1 MSMNRVKV
9 LLFATLR
16 EHARAK
22 SIMMELPEGM
32 DIQGLIDRLS
42 VEYPALR
49 QDLKTVLVSM
59 NKEYAPE
66 NAVIPIEAEI
76 ALFPPVSGG

>member
-1 MSMNRVKV
+1 MNKIRV

-16 EHARAK
+16 QHAGAK
-22 SIMMELPEGM
+22 SILIEVPEGT
-32 DIQGLIDRLS
+32 DIRGLIDRLS
-42 VEYPALR
+42 TEYPSLK
-49 QDLKTVLVSM
+49 QDLTTVLVSM

-66 NAVIPIEAEI
+66 NAVIPVDAEV

>member
-1 MSMNRVKV
+1 MNRIKV

-16 EHARAK
+16 QHAGAR
-22 SIMMELPEGM
+22 SIMIEVPEGT
-32 DIQGLIDRLS
+32 DIRGLIDRLGG
-42 VEYPALR
+42 EYPALK
-49 QDLKTVLVSM
+49 QDLKSALVAM

-66 NAVIPIEAEI
+66 NAVIPVDAEI